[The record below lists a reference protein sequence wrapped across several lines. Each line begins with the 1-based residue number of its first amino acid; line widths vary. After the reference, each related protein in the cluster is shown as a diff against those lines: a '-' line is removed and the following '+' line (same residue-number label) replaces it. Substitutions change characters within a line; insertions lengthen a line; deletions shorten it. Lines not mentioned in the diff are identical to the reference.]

1 MKILKIILLC
11 FAILL
16 ISITV
21 YYFFPE
27 KKLDT
32 SKSIDKIIVLKSKR
46 KLLVLN
52 GNQILK
58 EYKISI
64 GKIPVGAKHFEGDYK
79 TPEGIYTIESKNP
92 QSGYFKNL
100 GISYPAEKDIKYAK
114 ENGKKAGGLIKIHG
128 LKNGKGFIGKFHRWT
143 DWTNGCIAL
152 TNQEMEELY
161 TNVKVGTV
169 IEIKP

>member
-1 MKILKIILLC
+1 MKTLKIILLC
-11 FAILL
+11 FAMLL

-27 KKLDT
+27 KKLNT
-32 SKSIDKIIVLKSKR
+32 SKPIDKIIVLKSRR
-46 KLLVLN
+46 KLLVLS
-52 GNQILK
+52 GNQLLK
-58 EYKISI
+58 EYKISL
-64 GKIPVGAKHFEGDYK
+64 GKSPTGAKHFEGDYK

-100 GISYPAEKDIKYAK
+100 GISYPSENDINFAK
-114 ENGKKAGGLIKIHG
+114 ENGKKPGGLIKIHG
-128 LKNGKGFIGKFHRWT
+128 LKNGMGFIGKFHRWT

-152 TNQEMEELY
+152 TNQDMDELY
-161 TNVKVGTV
+161 NNIKVGTP

>member
-1 MKILKIILLC
+1 MKILKVAVFC
-11 FAILL
+11 FAIILM
-16 ISITV
+16 SITL

-27 KKLDT
+27 KKLNT

-52 GNQILK
+52 ENQILK

-64 GKIPVGAKHFEGDYK
+64 GKMPIGAKRFEGDFK

-92 QSGYFKNL
+92 HSGYFKNL
-100 GISYPAEKDIKYAK
+100 GISYPNEKDAMFAK
-114 ENGKKAGGLIKIHG
+114 ESGKKPGGLIKIHG
-128 LKNGKGFIGKFHRWT
+128 LKNGMGYIGKFHRWK

-161 TNVKVGTV
+161 LNVKVGTV